1 MEYCNNTTAE
11 VPVSNHTIM
20 EYCNNITLQVPDLPL
35 DPFPKYFLGI
45 IIVLLVIVTIAGNIM
60 TITAYIIDKQ
70 LKTVYNTYIF
80 NLAITDL
87 FIGLTSMPFWGYYTI
102 RDFHWYLGRSFC
114 KVWLV
119 AVYTLRLESVFM
131 IVLLSYDRLL
141 LIRFRHRYENKV
153 TMTRTIVKIIITWIV
168 AFAVYGLTIIWWDIW
183 FGCTILGNYVCDVE
197 FARNSKY
204 TKITSIAEF
213 FLSFK
218 ALLIIN
224 GVLYRKIRRL
234 ISKNVKVGNEIE
246 GLTENDTDDTL
257 AEPPKVAQSSDLNE
271 KENTNEPLENKQDVC
286 ITDDKE
292 TISEVTEQNVSGV
305 AINETVTDDDGKTL
319 SVDDIEEGNKKET
332 GLANDKVDL
341 NNKDHSS
348 IEDSG
353 SVSNTEKEE
362 TKHDEEK
369 VHMVGDSNVSATK
382 NVKDAKRQSDGESPL
397 IAERKRKCISLDKTH
412 VRSKSDTTDAEPSEI
427 MKSVMK
433 VMEKHGSGI
442 LLEHDLVTDGE
453 SYVSN
458 DAEIVD
464 DSGINESATATDSE
478 EILET
483 AKPRND
489 LAGSLRRKI
498 SDYASRVLYKR
509 QSGETVGLE
518 KLKDNETYEERNI
531 DLAIA
536 EKERQDAAMAK
547 RKASTQSAISSRI
560 RYNTKAARFLAM
572 LVVVFFVCWAPYTIG
587 TIIKTFCKE
596 CDNKIAYEVLTWLL
610 WMKSTINPFLYAY
623 NSSRYRH
630 NFIRFLSG
638 CCRTLFKLC
647 SGLKIKGR

>member
-1 MEYCNNTTAE
+1 MGNCNNTTL
-11 VPVSNHTIM
+11 
-20 EYCNNITLQVPDLPL
+20 LQVPDLPL
-35 DPFPKYFLGI
+35 DPVPRHLLGI
-45 IIVLLVIVTIAGNIM
+45 IIGLLVIVIVAGNIM

-87 FIGLTSMPFWGYYTI
+87 FTGLISMPFRAYYMVSEF
-102 RDFHWYLGRSFC
+102 RWCLGSSLC
-114 KVWLV
+114 KFWL
-119 AVYTLRLESVFM
+119 AVSYTLRLESVFIM
-131 IVLLSYDRLL
+131 VLLSYDRLL
-141 LIRFRHRYENKV
+141 LIRFGHRYENKV
-153 TMTRTIVKIIITWIV
+153 TMKRTIIKIIMTWIV
-168 AFAVYGLTIIWWDIW
+168 AFAVYGPAIIGWDICS
-183 FGCTILGNYVCDVE
+183 GCTILEKDVCDVE
-197 FARNSKY
+197 FAQNLDY
-204 TKITSIAEF
+204 VIYATIILEL
-213 FLSFK
+213 FLPLK
-218 ALLIIN
+218 GLLIIN
-224 GVLYRKIRRL
+224 GLLHYKNRRL
-234 ISKNVKVGNEIE
+234 TSKTVKVGNEIE
-246 GLTENDTDDTL
+246 GFTENDTDDTL
-257 AEPPKVAQSSDLNE
+257 AEPSEDAHPSMNE
-271 KENTNEPLENKQDVC
+271 TESTNEPSENKQDVC
-286 ITDDKE
+286 ITDGKE
-292 TISEVTEQNVSGV
+292 TVSEVTEQNVSGA
-305 AINETVTDDDGKTL
+305 AINETVIDDDGKTV

-332 GLANDKVDL
+332 SLANDKVDL

-353 SVSNTEKEE
+353 SLSNTEKEE

-369 VHMVGDSNVSATK
+369 VHMAGDSNVSTTK

-442 LLEHDLVTDGE
+442 LLDHDLVTDGQ

-610 WMKSTINPFLYAY
+610 WMKSAINPFLYAY

-647 SGLKIKGR
+647 SGLKSKGR